1 MCIICHSNIILA
13 TYGAMLTLC
22 LFHIKLKRMS
32 RFGDNICVRIKITL
46 KCYVVSHENIHFPGD
61 ICLTPWTV
69 KIYWLHCESS
79 SSLRYRFSLTMKSH
93 IIGNPWITEFVW
105 LWTMQMERKYE
116 VVCFKNSSKIIRL
129 RADLQMT
136 RMPKVCL
143 SEFS

>member
-46 KCYVVSHENIHFPGD
+46 SVML
-61 ICLTPWTV
+61 CLMKTYIFLEIFTV

-79 SSLRYRFSLTMKSH
+79 SSLRYRFSLTMKTH

-116 VVCFKNSSKIIRL
+116 VVCFKNSSEIIRL

-136 RMPKVCL
+136 RMPQVCL